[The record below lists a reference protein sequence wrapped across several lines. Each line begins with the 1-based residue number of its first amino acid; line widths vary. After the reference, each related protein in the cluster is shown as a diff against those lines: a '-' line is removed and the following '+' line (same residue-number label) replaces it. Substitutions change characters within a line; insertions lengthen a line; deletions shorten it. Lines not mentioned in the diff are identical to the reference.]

1 MYMYMDRKTMISLIN
16 VIPSNLLSALSQ
28 DLELH
33 QILLLFSLFGEFTV
47 DKNIVDDSYGC
58 S

>member
-1 MYMYMDRKTMISLIN
+1 MISLIN

>member
-1 MYMYMDRKTMISLIN
+1 MYRKTMISLIN

-47 DKNIVDDSYGC
+47 DKNIVDDSYEC